1 MTGTGAG
8 EKSNFDT
15 STFLSLAKQP
25 GAKTAAL
32 QYLMSSTRNALGTIG
47 ESQETSAGRSPS
59 SQTPA
64 TSPSRSASVG
74 SLGCVGSVGGVGG
87 IAAPPPASS
96 LMHNVSHEG
105 HRHAVP
111 ASVYSG
117 TAGTARAPYR
127 PISSS
132 GPGSSMQGID
142 AGRDRLRDMLGVPRS
157 GTGPGTSPAS

>member
-1 MTGTGAG
+1 MGGY
-8 EKSNFDT
+8 S
-15 STFLSLAKQP
+15 
-25 GAKTAAL
+25 
-32 QYLMSSTRNALGTIG
+32 
-47 ESQETSAGRSPS
+47 SAGV
-59 SQTPA
+59 Q
-64 TSPSRSASVG
+64 
-74 SLGCVGSVGGVGG
+74 
-87 IAAPPPASS
+87 
-96 LMHNVSHEG
+96 G

-157 GTGPGTSPAS
+157 GTGPGTSPASTSSVQQPTAQSQSRSVASTQQPVGLAVR